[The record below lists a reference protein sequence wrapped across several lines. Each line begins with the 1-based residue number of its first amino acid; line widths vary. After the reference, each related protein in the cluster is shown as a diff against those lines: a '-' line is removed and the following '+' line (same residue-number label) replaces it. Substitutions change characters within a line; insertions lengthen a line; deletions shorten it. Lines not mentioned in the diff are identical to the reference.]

1 MFQKTA
7 YLVPIFKEKEQ
18 KKVGSYMSLRILNY
32 ISRINKK
39 YILESFKRFMDNF
52 LSEFMVVYEENL
64 SSGCVLTG

>member
-7 YLVPIFKEKEQ
+7 YLVPIFKEKEH
-18 KKVGSYMSLRILNY
+18 KNVGSYMPLSILNY

-39 YILESFKRFMDNF
+39 YILESFKQFMDNF